1 MDYLG
6 KVQQSL
12 ENVIVSKT
20 PLAPLAVPSRTT
32 SEEVGG
38 YDTSGQNSLALFL
51 LLLRL
56 LLFTSTRFLATSLQ
70 RFAIFLRYRDRTR
83 EPKYMVQSRNKNMSV
98 CMTAYRLSPRRVPQ
112 NMVGI

>member
-32 SEEVGG
+32 FEEVGG

-56 LLFTSTRFLATSLQ
+56 LLFTSARFLATSLQ

-98 CMTAYRLSPRRVPQ
+98 CMTAY
-112 NMVGI
+112 